1 MIGIGSMLEPPDLT
15 LDDLFRKTILSKIY
29 YLPLSEEEVSTK
41 LARAGQVIDRS
52 GWSKAW

>member
-15 LDDLFRKTILSKIY
+15 LDLFRKTVLSKIY

-41 LARAGQVIDRS
+41 LARAGHVIGRS
-52 GWSKAW
+52 GWSKAQ

>member
-29 YLPLSEEEVSTK
+29 YLPLSGEEVSTK
-41 LARAGQVIDRS
+41 LARAGHVIGRS
-52 GWSKAW
+52 GWSKAQ